1 MEERRLRNDDSPSG
15 LLYETFTSAAFRAH
29 PYGIPTIG
37 WESDILS
44 LTPAATEAFFKTYYG
59 PGNATI
65 AIVGDINPKDVM
77 ALIEQTFGTIPASP
91 SQPSVITVEP
101 PQRGE
106 RRVEVEFDAE
116 PSLIIGYHKPALG
129 HPDDYVFD
137 VIDAVLSDGLTSRLY
152 AKLVREQRIAASV
165 NSDSNHPG
173 VRSPN
178 LFVLSATPLTPHTTA
193 EVEAAI
199 YAEIERLKTEPVSAK
214 ELEKVLNN
222 LDADLVRALRSNG
235 GLASQLAL
243 FQTMAGDWR
252 YAIKSRDKIAAVT
265 PADIQRVAA
274 AYFTKSNRT
283 VATLVKKAGEKK
295 VATAPQRE
303 VVR

>member
-1 MEERRLRNDDSPSG
+1 M
-15 LLYETFTSAAFRAH
+15 T
-29 PYGIPTIG
+29 
-37 WESDILS
+37 
-44 LTPAATEAFFKTYYG
+44 
-59 PGNATI
+59 
-65 AIVGDINPKDVM
+65 
-77 ALIEQTFGTIPASP
+77 LIEQTFGKIPAAP
-91 SQPSVITVEP
+91 PQPPIVTVEP

-116 PSLIIGYHKPALG
+116 PSVAIGFHKPALG

-152 AKLVREQRIAASV
+152 ANLVREKRIAASV
-165 NSDSNHPG
+165 SSDSNYPG
-173 VRSPN
+173 VLAPN
-178 LFVLSATPLTPHTTA
+178 LFVLNATPLAPHTTA

-199 YAEIERLKTEPVSAK
+199 YAELERLKTEPVSAK

-243 FQTMAGDWR
+243 YQTVARDWR
-252 YAIKSRDKIAAVT
+252 YALKARDKIAAVT

-274 AYFTKSNRT
+274 EYFTKSNRT
-283 VATLVKKAGEKK
+283 VATLVKKAGEKN
-295 VATAPQRE
+295 VATAPQHE
-303 VVR
+303 VAR